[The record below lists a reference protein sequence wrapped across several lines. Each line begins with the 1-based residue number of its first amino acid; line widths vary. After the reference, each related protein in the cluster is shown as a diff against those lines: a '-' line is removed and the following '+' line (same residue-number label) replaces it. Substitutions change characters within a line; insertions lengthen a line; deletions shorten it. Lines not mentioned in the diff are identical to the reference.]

1 MALFS
6 SHIMSTLKETIL
18 LLKLKSRDT
27 ESFGQVYDLFVE
39 KIFRFV
45 YLKVSSREDAEDIT
59 SEVFLRAWQY
69 LGEQKKI
76 DNLNAFLYQIAR
88 NLVVDFYRKRVQQ
101 PLPMINEEQLEA
113 VPDLDNNIFKKIDD
127 ELNHNNLTKVLS
139 QLKDEYKEIII
150 LRFIEEYSV
159 EETAKIIGKT
169 KSNVRVLSHRA
180 LQKVEQIINSD
191 PNIPNAS
198 E

>member
-1 MALFS
+1 
-6 SHIMSTLKETIL
+6 MSTLKETIL